1 MTRKVICFHKP
12 GEPNDYLSNWYYS
25 DFILDGMRFNSVE
38 QYMMYNKAITFGDT
52 ETAQKI
58 LNTNNFKLMK
68 QLGREVHNYNDR
80 VWSSIRYDV
89 VKAGVLAKFSQ
100 NAGLA
105 EKLLNTGNS
114 LLAECAVRDRIWGI
128 GLGMSNPDRF
138 NPAMWKGQNLLGKVL
153 MDVRN
158 ILNGQK

>member
-138 NPAMWKGQNLLGKVL
+138 NQAMWKGQNLLGKVL

>member
-114 LLAECAVRDRIWGI
+114 LLAECAVRDRILGI

>member
-25 DFILDGMRFNSVE
+25 EFILDGMRFNSVE

-58 LNTNNFKLMK
+58 INTNNFKLMK

>member
-25 DFILDGMRFNSVE
+25 EFILDGMRFNSVE

-58 LNTNNFKLMK
+58 LNTNNFKLMR

>member
-1 MTRKVICFHKP
+1 MARKVICFHKP

-25 DFILDGMRFNSVE
+25 EFILDGMRFNSVE

>member
-1 MTRKVICFHKP
+1 
-12 GEPNDYLSNWYYS
+12 
-25 DFILDGMRFNSVE
+25 
-38 QYMMYNKAITFGDT
+38 
-52 ETAQKI
+52 
-58 LNTNNFKLMK
+58 MK

>member
-25 DFILDGMRFNSVE
+25 EFILDGMRFNSVE

-158 ILNGQK
+158 ILNVQK

>member
-12 GEPNDYLSNWYYS
+12 GEPNDYLSNWYCS